1 MKKNI
6 AVIREQIKLQKLSYL
21 QLKELEW
28 ANVYHD
34 SIRGHE
40 AIEKL
45 PLNIGRWAGNYA
57 FFYILNRILIDFKPK
72 QILEFGLG
80 ESTKFISAFCDDK
93 LTDTKHTIIE
103 HNSDWKSIFLEK
115 FSLSPNS
122 EIKLFPIVEQQ
133 FNSKTYNSYNNITS
147 EISTPFDLYIID
159 GPIGTSNYSRFDI
172 VNLAAKFSKDS
183 EFIILLDDYE
193 RNGEKETGEE
203 LLHTLNRLGINFTFK
218 EFQGNKSVLVIATEK
233 YKYITSV

>member
-1 MKKNI
+1 
-6 AVIREQIKLQKLSYL
+6 
-21 QLKELEW
+21 
-28 ANVYHD
+28 
-34 SIRGHE
+34 
-40 AIEKL
+40 
-45 PLNIGRWAGNYA
+45 
-57 FFYILNRILIDFKPK
+57 
-72 QILEFGLG
+72 
-80 ESTKFISAFCDDK
+80 
-93 LTDTKHTIIE
+93 
-103 HNSDWKSIFLEK
+103 
-115 FSLSPNS
+115 
-122 EIKLFPIVEQQ
+122 
-133 FNSKTYNSYNNITS
+133 
-147 EISTPFDLYIID
+147 LYIID